1 MPLISVII
9 PVYNGEKTLRE
20 TLESLLNQTFTDFEG
35 IVIND
40 GSKDATLDIVS
51 SIKDPRLKVFSYPNA
66 GPSASRNRGV
76 ALASGEYI
84 SFLDADDLWTP
95 DKLEAQLKALQAH
108 PEAALAYSWT
118 DFINESNQFL
128 RRGSYIN
135 VTGDVYKHLLLTD
148 FLENGSNPLVRKKAL
163 EEVGEFDESLTHGED
178 WDMWLRLAVRYPF
191 VAVPSPQILYR
202 VYANSSSTNVSKL
215 EEGSLSVLN
224 RAFSQAPSLEYLKP
238 TCLANLYKYLTFKI
252 LQEFPVRPK
261 GLIAARFLWNAV
273 KNDPSLLQKQ
283 VIWSV
288 LLKIAIAVFLPHR
301 IVLKLFAQDNI
312 QLLTN
317 VDDLLLCV
325 QLEPS

>member
-1 MPLISVII
+1 MPLISVIV
-9 PVYNGEKTLRE
+9 PVYNGEKTIRE
-20 TLESLLNQTFTDFEG
+20 TLNSLFKQTFTDFEVL
-35 IVIND
+35 VIND
-40 GSKDATLDIVS
+40 GSQDATLEIVS
-51 SIKDPRLKVFSYPNA
+51 SIKDPRLKVFSYLNA

-135 VTGDVYKHLLLTD
+135 VTGDVYKQLLLTN
-148 FLENGSNPLVRKKAL
+148 FLENGSNAL
-163 EEVGEFDESLTHGED
+163 IRQHALAEVGEFDESMTHGED
-178 WDMWLRLAVRYPF
+178 WDMWLRLAAHYPF

-202 VYANSSSTNVSKL
+202 VYATSSSANVSKL
-215 EEGSLSVLN
+215 EAGSLSVME
-224 RAFSQAPSLEYLKP
+224 RVFSQFPTLEYLKP
-238 TCLANLYKYLTFKI
+238 ICLANLYTYLTFKT
-252 LQEFPVRPK
+252 LQGFPVRPK
-261 GLIAARFLWNAV
+261 CLIAARFFWNAI
-273 KNDPSLLQKQ
+273 KHNPSLLQKQ
-283 VIWSV
+283 VIWPA

-301 IVLKLFAQDNI
+301 IVLKLFAQDHIN
-312 QLLTN
+312 LLTN

-325 QLEPS
+325 RLEPF